1 MEHKSN
7 SFRLRWL
14 DLRKKWQ
21 SRRMEA
27 IRANSKLDNQ
37 INILSMSGRVLPVF
51 AIIGA
56 SILYLVDINTYLEIF
71 FMCIAL
77 MFLAISI
84 TWWWWVMYTI
94 RDIHKNINTSV
105 EQFENIRTEIIKLR
119 EDIKKVK

>member
-1 MEHKSN
+1 
-7 SFRLRWL
+7 
-14 DLRKKWQ
+14 
-21 SRRMEA
+21 
-27 IRANSKLDNQ
+27 
-37 INILSMSGRVLPVF
+37 MSGRVLPVF

-56 SILYLVDINTYLEIF
+56 SILYLVDINTYLELF

>member
-1 MEHKSN
+1 
-7 SFRLRWL
+7 
-14 DLRKKWQ
+14 
-21 SRRMEA
+21 
-27 IRANSKLDNQ
+27 
-37 INILSMSGRVLPVF
+37 
-51 AIIGA
+51 
-56 SILYLVDINTYLEIF
+56 
-71 FMCIAL
+71 